1 MLEKKQKKPRVYP
14 KSKQPYKRRTE
25 AEMSRIINEIQQ
37 GVIGKRAA
45 CHKYGL
51 NRNTLHLWIT
61 RLAIGKLNSNLS
73 KELIAD
79 MNENQQNI
87 ALTKKIR
94 ELTSALE
101 RTELK
106 VITLET
112 IIKVAEEDLQI
123 KIRKKSGTKQSKE

>member
-1 MLEKKQKKPRVYP
+1 MPVQKKIRRKVYP
-14 KSKQPYKRRTE
+14 KSKDPYKRRSE
-25 AEMSRIINEIQQ
+25 SEMSRIISEIQQ
-37 GVIGKRAA
+37 GVIGKRSA

-51 NRNTLHLWIT
+51 TRNTLHLWIT
-61 RLAIGKLNSNLS
+61 RLAIGKLDSNLS
-73 KELIAD
+73 KDLLAD

-94 ELTSALE
+94 ELTKALE
-101 RTELK
+101 KTELK